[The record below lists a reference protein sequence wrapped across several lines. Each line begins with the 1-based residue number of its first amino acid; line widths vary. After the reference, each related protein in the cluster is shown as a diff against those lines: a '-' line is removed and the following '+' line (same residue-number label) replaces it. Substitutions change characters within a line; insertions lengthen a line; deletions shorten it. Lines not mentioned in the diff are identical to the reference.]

1 MCGRYTLAG
10 KPVDLEKHFR
20 AKLKEATIFD
30 MSNIA
35 PTMIVPV
42 IFDDQRTEILPA
54 KWGMRPPWDR
64 NPESKFKP
72 LINLRDDS
80 LIQKPFMRK
89 MLQKRCIII
98 ASGFYEW
105 TGEKG
110 HKQAHLITV
119 TDDFFIG
126 FAGLWQEELKSN
138 GEPIRTCAIITTTP
152 NELVEKIHNRM
163 PVILHQN
170 QYDDWLN
177 GLPETLFFKPYN
189 SDSMKAVE
197 TVI

>member
-10 KPVDLEKHFR
+10 KPIDLEKHFR
-20 AKLKEATIFD
+20 AKLKEDIIFD
-30 MSNIA
+30 MANIA

-42 IFDDQRTEILPA
+42 IYDDNKNEILPA

-80 LIQKPFMRK
+80 LMQKPFMRR
-89 MLQKRCIII
+89 MLKKRCIIL

-110 HKQAHLITV
+110 HKQAHLITL
-119 TDDFFIG
+119 TNDLFIG
-126 FAGLWQEELKSN
+126 FAGLWQEEVRLN
-138 GEPIRTCAIITTTP
+138 GEQIRSCAIITTIP
-152 NELVEKIHNRM
+152 NKVVEKIHNRM
-163 PVILHQN
+163 PVIVPPHL
-170 QYDDWLN
+170 YDDWLN
-177 GLPETLFFKPYN
+177 GMSETMFFRPYN
-189 SDSMKAVE
+189 PENMKVVE
-197 TVI
+197 AEL